1 MVKILVIVIQ
11 ERNINFL
18 QIANLAPSF
27 SGNDVICVEGT
38 EQIIHARFCYG
49 PMDLVALSREN
60 ISAYI
65 RPTGVIGSWS
75 KQMLLILMAKL
86 HLRFIYLPFSIVIP
100 LFFQVVHK

>member
-65 RPTGVIGSWS
+65 RPTGGDWQLVKTDVTDSHGKIT
-75 KQMLLILMAKL
+75 
-86 HLRFIYLPFSIVIP
+86 FEVYLSTVFNSYTTFFSSRT
-100 LFFQVVHK
+100 